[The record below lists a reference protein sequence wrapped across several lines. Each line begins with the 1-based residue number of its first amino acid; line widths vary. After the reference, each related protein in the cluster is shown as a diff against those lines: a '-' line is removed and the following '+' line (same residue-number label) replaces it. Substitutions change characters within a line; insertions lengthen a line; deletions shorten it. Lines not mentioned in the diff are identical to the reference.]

1 MWTIFVFV
9 SKSKDD
15 NFCTM
20 EETKK
25 NPETYIQTNSSFV
38 KKYNQIT
45 STKMGIRNC
54 KKRKHLKDIELSNLR
69 CAIKCSKNSGRKC
82 EFNNFLFFW
91 LNFFSYFCNCMKP
104 IFAAAA

>member
-38 KKYNQIT
+38 KKKIYLTRSQAQKWVSEIA
-45 STKMGIRNC
+45 
-54 KKRKHLKDIELSNLR
+54 RKDNI
-69 CAIKCSKNSGRKC
+69 
-82 EFNNFLFFW
+82 
-91 LNFFSYFCNCMKP
+91 
-104 IFAAAA
+104 

>member
-25 NPETYIQTNSSFV
+25 TPETYIQTNSSFV
-38 KKYNQIT
+38 KKNIPNQIT

-54 KKRKHLKDIELSNLR
+54 KKRQHLKDIKSSHL
-69 CAIKCSKNSGRKC
+69 
-82 EFNNFLFFW
+82 
-91 LNFFSYFCNCMKP
+91 
-104 IFAAAA
+104 

>member
-25 NPETYIQTNSSFV
+25 TPETYIQTNSSFV
-38 KKYNQIT
+38 KKIYLTRSQAQKWVSEIAN
-45 STKMGIRNC
+45 
-54 KKRKHLKDIELSNLR
+54 KDSI
-69 CAIKCSKNSGRKC
+69 
-82 EFNNFLFFW
+82 
-91 LNFFSYFCNCMKP
+91 
-104 IFAAAA
+104 

>member
-1 MWTIFVFV
+1 MIKQLKVWTIFVFV

-38 KKYNQIT
+38 KKIYLTRSQAQKWVSEIAN
-45 STKMGIRNC
+45 
-54 KKRKHLKDIELSNLR
+54 KDSI
-69 CAIKCSKNSGRKC
+69 
-82 EFNNFLFFW
+82 
-91 LNFFSYFCNCMKP
+91 
-104 IFAAAA
+104 

>member
-1 MWTIFVFV
+1 VIKQLKVWTIFVFV

-25 NPETYIQTNSSFV
+25 KETYRQTCIQTNSSFV
-38 KKYNQIT
+38 KKNIPNQIT

-54 KKRKHLKDIELSNLR
+54 KKRQHLKDIKSSHL
-69 CAIKCSKNSGRKC
+69 G
-82 EFNNFLFFW
+82 
-91 LNFFSYFCNCMKP
+91 
-104 IFAAAA
+104 